1 MVGSGSNH
9 WEFCEGEP
17 RFQNTIPKKGGSG
30 LRGKKPSGCRIL
42 PACFSCWWTC
52 SQLLMTRL
60 LHMSTASFQL
70 FPCLPGHSL
79 SLCGSSAQ
87 APKSSSIS
95 SSFLK
100 CVFAPRLTLVSLPVP
115 QISTLCASPVKLCSW
130 IPCLHTLQPHRLQ
143 QLITSEFILLYLK

>member
-17 RFQNTIPKKGGSG
+17 RFQNTIPKKGWVWTQRKETQWVSH
-30 LRGKKPSGCRIL
+30 PSCL
-42 PACFSCWWTC
+42 FLLLVDLLTVTHASPPAYEHS
-52 SQLLMTRL
+52 L
-60 LHMSTASFQL
+60 
-70 FPCLPGHSL
+70 LPGHSL

-100 CVFAPRLTLVSLPVP
+100 CVFAPRLALVSLPVP
-115 QISTLCASPVKLCSW
+115 QISTLCASLHLCEALFLDPLPAHS
-130 IPCLHTLQPHRLQ
+130 PAT
-143 QLITSEFILLYLK
+143 